1 MLILMITSVLATKIM
16 WNAQIYQRQA
26 ESTVNSEQIMMM
38 LQSAEAWAGNI
49 LYQDKINTA
58 DLDYLGEIWAN
69 ELPPMPI
76 DGGYISGKIIDLQ
89 SRFNVNNLINTH
101 GDVDSLADM
110 QFRRLLT
117 ILEIDP
123 NIARAVIDWIDP
135 DNIPNF
141 PNGAEDDVYSANTPP
156 YRSPNVSITST
167 SELMAMDGITKE
179 VLMVLEPHI
188 AALPSG
194 TTQNINTSSA
204 YIIASLSDEIDINQA
219 IAISQERGSLYFA
232 NVNERFESLIEPDML
247 RRLTSSSEYFLL
259 EATVTI
265 GSDQNTL
272 YSLLYRDISGIVK
285 SVYRSLGAS

>member
-1 MLILMITSVLATKIM
+1 MITSVLATKIM

-123 NIARAVIDWIDP
+123 NIASAVIDWIDP

-194 TTQNINTSSA
+194 TPQNINTSSA

>member
-49 LYQDKINTA
+49 LYQDKINTV

-123 NIARAVIDWIDP
+123 NIASAVIDWIDP

-194 TTQNINTSSA
+194 TPQNINTSSA

>member
-49 LYQDKINTA
+49 LYQDKVNTV

-123 NIARAVIDWIDP
+123 NIASAVIDWIDP

-194 TTQNINTSSA
+194 TPQNINTSSA

-285 SVYRSLGAS
+285 FVYRSLGAS

>member
-49 LYQDKINTA
+49 LYQDKVNTV

-123 NIARAVIDWIDP
+123 NIASAVIDWIDP

-194 TTQNINTSSA
+194 TPQNINTSSA

>member
-123 NIARAVIDWIDP
+123 NIASAVIDWIDP

-194 TTQNINTSSA
+194 TPQNINTSSA

>member
-123 NIARAVIDWIDP
+123 NIASAVIDWIDP

-194 TTQNINTSSA
+194 TPQNINTSSA

-259 EATVTI
+259 EVTVTI